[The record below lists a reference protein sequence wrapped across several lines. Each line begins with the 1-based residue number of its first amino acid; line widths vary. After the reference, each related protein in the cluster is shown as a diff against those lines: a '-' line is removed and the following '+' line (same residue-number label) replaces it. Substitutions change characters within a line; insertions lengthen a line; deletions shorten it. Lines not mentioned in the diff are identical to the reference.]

1 MIFGYGGG
9 AMSGSNPDQ
18 ALLAACEAALAWV
31 DAIDRDDGTDDLDQL
46 YWHWVHLMRAAVAN
60 HGG

>member
-1 MIFGYGGG
+1 
-9 AMSGSNPDQ
+9 MSVSNPDQ

-31 DAIDRDDGTDDLDQL
+31 DAIERDDGTDDLDQL
-46 YWHWVHLMRAAVAN
+46 YWHWVHVMRAAVAQ